1 MKALLKLF
9 KKMKN
14 AFFTL
19 KVLFVIKG
27 TVIQIQK
34 LLINESFTFF
44 KNILEV
50 SHSNYL

>member
-1 MKALLKLF
+1 
-9 KKMKN
+9 MKN

-27 TVIQIQK
+27 TIMQIEK
-34 LLINESFTFF
+34 SLINESFNFF